1 MTVEAINY
9 AIDQEDRLI
18 RVDEGFYRFAA
29 ENGWDGAGD
38 VLGRSLWDFIAGQDV
53 KRVKRLVLQRV
64 RDGAGEVELPLR
76 CDGPHVA
83 REMDVRIAAADGG
96 RVVLFSARLRS
107 EVERS
112 EPQPLLD
119 LSAPRAEGEFLP
131 MCAWCNRFLVA
142 GKWVTVEEAARRLG
156 LFRRQAL
163 PTLDHDI
170 CPECSGRLVAA

>member
-18 RVDEGFYRFAA
+18 RADEGFYRFAA
-29 ENGWDGAGD
+29 ENGWNGAGN

-53 KRVKRLVLQRV
+53 RGVKRLLLQRV
-64 RDGAGEVELPLR
+64 RNGVCGVELPLR
-76 CDGPHVA
+76 CDSPRLA
-83 REMDVRIAAADGG
+83 REMDVRIEAGDSG

-107 EVERS
+107 EIERS

-119 LSAPRAEGEFLP
+119 PGAPRDEGDFLS

-142 GKWVTVEEAARRLG
+142 GKWVEVEEAARSLG
-156 LFRRQAL
+156 LLRRPRM
-163 PTLDHDI
+163 PTLDHGI
-170 CPECSGRLVAA
+170 CPNCSGRLVAA